1 MTKSEISM
9 MLEIMNAKLCYGRES
24 DLDSRYRGMLDMFSQ
39 LICIEDKDT
48 CETVI
53 NYFITDNE
61 ISGKERTEFAKT
73 VASFDFFIENYEKAI
88 DAGHITA
95 NIDAR
100 VMLDVF
106 KIFKR
111 SNTMN
116 IVFYEKFGTRAN
128 YWNTRLNN
136 ISRIR
141 ECHEMLNESTI
152 NSIIKTDKHTFMI
165 GFVFDDNS
173 KLKVITEHD
182 TVLAHTV
189 IEDSQSQSD
198 SLSL

>member
-24 DLDSRYRGMLDMFSQ
+24 DLDSRYHGMLDMFSQ

-53 NYFITDNE
+53 NNFIIDNE
-61 ISGKERTEFAKT
+61 ISGKERMEFART
-73 VASFDFFIENYEKAI
+73 VVSFDYFIENYERAI
-88 DAGHITA
+88 TNGYIAS
-95 NIDAR
+95 NVNAR
-100 VMLDVF
+100 LMLDVF
-106 KIFKR
+106 KIFKH
-111 SNTMN
+111 SNMMN
-116 IVFYEKFGTRAN
+116 IIFYEKFGTRAE

-152 NSIIKTDKHTFMI
+152 NSIIKTGKHTFMV

-173 KLKVITEHD
+173 KLKVITKHD
-182 TVLAHTV
+182 TILAYTV
-189 IEDSQSQSD
+189 IED
-198 SLSL
+198 